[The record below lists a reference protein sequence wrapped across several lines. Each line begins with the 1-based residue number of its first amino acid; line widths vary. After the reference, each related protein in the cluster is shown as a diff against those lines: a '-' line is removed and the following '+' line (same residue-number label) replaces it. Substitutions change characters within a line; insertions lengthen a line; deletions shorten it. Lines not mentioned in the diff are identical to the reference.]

1 MKKFDKVR
9 SELGKHFGGGAV
21 FSEWEREFGI
31 ANTSLP
37 AITEEEATVYYKK
50 VEDVIKAVFETI
62 SWSEKTDA
70 IVNLIKNYISY
81 KQYDTEKIKNILRL
95 YVIHGKEFTNKVLQI
110 KNDFVL
116 DELYNELLYKVLQIK
131 NDFFENKI
139 EDILHN
145 SSVKGEEFN
154 KIINSLPLH
163 KIIMINIINTK
174 F

>member
-1 MKKFDKVR
+1 MSNFDKVR
-9 SELGKHFGGGAV
+9 SELGKQFGDGAV
-21 FSEWEREFGI
+21 FSGWEREFGI

-50 VEDVIKAVFETI
+50 VEDVIKTVFETI
-62 SWSEKTDA
+62 HLSEETDA

-81 KQYDTEKIKNILRL
+81 KEYDTEKIKNILFL
-95 YVIHGKEFTNKVLQI
+95 YVQRGKEFTNKVEHFE
-110 KNDFVL
+110 DFVL

-131 NDFFENKI
+131 NDFYENKI

-145 SSVKGEEFN
+145 SSIKGEEFN
-154 KIINSLPLH
+154 KIINSLPLY

>member
-1 MKKFDKVR
+1 MKNFDKVR
-9 SELGKHFGGGAV
+9 SELGKQFGGGAV

-37 AITEEEATVYYKK
+37 VTTEEEATVYYKK

-62 SWSEKTDA
+62 HLSEETDA

-81 KQYDTEKIKNILRL
+81 KEYDTEKIKNILFL
-95 YVIHGKEFTNKVLQI
+95 YVQRGKEFTNKVEHFE
-110 KNDFVL
+110 DFVL

-131 NDFFENKI
+131 NDFYENKI

-154 KIINSLPLH
+154 KIINSLPLY

>member
-1 MKKFDKVR
+1 MKNFDKVR
-9 SELGKHFGGGAV
+9 SELGKQFGGAV

-62 SWSEKTDA
+62 HLSEETDA

-81 KQYDTEKIKNILRL
+81 KEYDTEKKKNNIFL
-95 YVIHGKEFTNKVLQI
+95 YVQRGKEFTNKVEHFE
-110 KNDFVL
+110 DFVL

-131 NDFFENKI
+131 NDFYENKI
-139 EDILHN
+139 EDTLHN
-145 SSVKGEEFN
+145 SSVKDEEFN
-154 KIINSLPLH
+154 KIINSLPLY
-163 KIIMINIINTK
+163 KIIMINVINTK

>member
-1 MKKFDKVR
+1 MSKFDKVR

-21 FSEWEREFGI
+21 FSDWEREFGI

-62 SWSEKTDA
+62 SWSEKTDP

-81 KQYDTEKIKNILRL
+81 KQYDTEKIKNILFL
-95 YVIHGKEFTNKVLQI
+95 YVQRGKEFTNKVE
-110 KNDFVL
+110 NFEDFVL

>member
-1 MKKFDKVR
+1 MKNFDKVR
-9 SELGKHFGGGAV
+9 SELGKQFGGGAV
-21 FSEWEREFGI
+21 FSGWEREFGI

-62 SWSEKTDA
+62 HLSEETDS

-81 KQYDTEKIKNILRL
+81 KEYDTEKIKNILFL
-95 YVIHGKEFTNKVLQI
+95 YVQRGKEFTNKVEHFE
-110 KNDFVL
+110 DFVL

-131 NDFFENKI
+131 NDFYENKI
-139 EDILHN
+139 EDTLHN
-145 SSVKGEEFN
+145 SSVKDEEFN
-154 KIINSLPLH
+154 KIINSLPLY

>member
-1 MKKFDKVR
+1 MKNFDKVR
-9 SELGKHFGGGAV
+9 SELGKYFGGGAV

-62 SWSEKTDA
+62 SWSEKTDT
-70 IVNLIKNYISY
+70 IVNNIKNYNSHKDY
-81 KQYDTEKIKNILRL
+81 ETEKIKNILLL
-95 YVIHGKEFTNKVLQI
+95 YVQRGKEFTNKVEYFE
-110 KNDFVL
+110 DFVL
-116 DELYNELLYKVLQIK
+116 DELYNELLYKVLEIK
-131 NDFFENKI
+131 NDFYENKI
-139 EDILHN
+139 EDTLHN

-154 KIINSLPLH
+154 KIINSLPLY
-163 KIIMINIINTK
+163 KMIMINIINTK

>member
-1 MKKFDKVR
+1 MKNFDKVR
-9 SELGKHFGGGAV
+9 SELGKQFGGGAV

-37 AITEEEATVYYKK
+37 VITEEATVYYKK

-62 SWSEKTDA
+62 SWSEKTDS

-81 KQYDTEKIKNILRL
+81 KEYDTEKIKNILFL
-95 YVIHGKEFTNKVLQI
+95 YVQRGKEFTNKVEHFE
-110 KNDFVL
+110 DFVL

-131 NDFFENKI
+131 NDFYENKI
-139 EDILHN
+139 EDTLHN

-154 KIINSLPLH
+154 KIINSLPLY

>member
-1 MKKFDKVR
+1 MKNFDKVR
-9 SELGKHFGGGAV
+9 LELERQIGSGAV
-21 FSEWEREFGI
+21 FSKWEREFGI

-50 VEDVIKAVFETI
+50 VLDVIKAVFETI
-62 SWSEKTDA
+62 SYSEKTDV

-81 KQYDTEKIKNILRL
+81 KKYDTEKIKEILCL
-95 YVIHGKEFTNKVLQI
+95 YVIHGKEFTNKAEHFE
-110 KNDFVL
+110 DFVL

-139 EDILHN
+139 EDTLHN
-145 SSVKGEEFN
+145 SSVKDEEFN
-154 KIINSLPLH
+154 KVVNSLPLYKMIMT
-163 KIIMINIINTK
+163 KIIKTE

>member
-1 MKKFDKVR
+1 MKKFDEVR
-9 SELGKHFGGGAV
+9 SELERQIGSGAV
-21 FSEWEREFGI
+21 FSKWEREFGI

-50 VEDVIKAVFETI
+50 VLDVIKAVFETI

-81 KQYDTEKIKNILRL
+81 EEYDTEKIKNILLL
-95 YVIHGKEFTNKVLQI
+95 YVQRGKEFTNKAEHFE
-110 KNDFVL
+110 DFVL
-116 DELYNELLYKVLQIK
+116 DELYNELLYKVSQID

-139 EDILHN
+139 EDTLHN

-154 KIINSLPLH
+154 KIINSLPLY
-163 KIIMINIINTK
+163 KMIMINIINTK

>member
-1 MKKFDKVR
+1 MENFDKVR
-9 SELGKHFGGGAV
+9 SELERQIGSGAV
-21 FSEWEREFGI
+21 FSKWEREFGI

-50 VEDVIKAVFETI
+50 VLDVIKAVFETI

-81 KQYDTEKIKNILRL
+81 EEYDTEKIKNILLL
-95 YVIHGKEFTNKVLQI
+95 YVQRGKEFTNKAEHFE
-110 KNDFVL
+110 DFVL
-116 DELYNELLYKVLQIK
+116 DELYNELLYKVSRID

-139 EDILHN
+139 EDTLRK

-154 KIINSLPLH
+154 KIINSLPLY
-163 KIIMINIINTK
+163 KMIMINIINTK

>member
-1 MKKFDKVR
+1 MENFDKVR
-9 SELGKHFGGGAV
+9 SELERQIGSGAV
-21 FSEWEREFGI
+21 FSKWEREFGI

-50 VEDVIKAVFETI
+50 VLDVIKAVFETI

-81 KQYDTEKIKNILRL
+81 KEYDTEKIKNILRL
-95 YVIHGKEFTNKVLQI
+95 YVIRGKEFTNNVEHFE
-110 KNDFVL
+110 DFVL
-116 DELYNELLYKVLQIK
+116 DELYNELLYKVLEIK
-131 NDFFENKI
+131 NDFYENKI
-139 EDILHN
+139 EDTLHN

-154 KIINSLPLH
+154 KIINSLPLY
-163 KIIMINIINTK
+163 KMIMIKIINTK

>member
-1 MKKFDKVR
+1 MKKFDEVR
-9 SELGKHFGGGAV
+9 LELERQIGGGAV

-50 VEDVIKAVFETI
+50 VLDVIKAVFETI

-81 KQYDTEKIKNILRL
+81 KEYDTEKIKNILRL
-95 YVIHGKEFTNKVLQI
+95 YAIRGKEFTNNVEHFE
-110 KNDFVL
+110 DFVL
-116 DELYNELLYKVLQIK
+116 DELYNELLYKVLEIK
-131 NDFFENKI
+131 NDFYENKI
-139 EDILHN
+139 EDTLHN

-154 KIINSLPLH
+154 KIINSLPLY
-163 KIIMINIINTK
+163 KMIMIKIINTK

>member
-1 MKKFDKVR
+1 MENFDKIR

-21 FSEWEREFGI
+21 FSKWEREFGI

-37 AITEEEATVYYKK
+37 ATTEEEATVYYKK

-81 KQYDTEKIKNILRL
+81 EEYDTEKVKNILLL
-95 YVIHGKEFTNKVLQI
+95 YVQRGKEFTNKAEHFE
-110 KNDFVL
+110 DFVL
-116 DELYNELLYKVLQIK
+116 DELYNELLYKVSQIE

-139 EDILHN
+139 EDTLHN
-145 SSVKGEEFN
+145 SSVKDEEFN
-154 KIINSLPLH
+154 KIINSLPLY

>member
-1 MKKFDKVR
+1 MENFDKVR
-9 SELGKHFGGGAV
+9 SELERQIGSGAV
-21 FSEWEREFGI
+21 FSKWEREFGI

-50 VEDVIKAVFETI
+50 VLDVIKAVFETI

-81 KQYDTEKIKNILRL
+81 EEYDTEKIKNILLL
-95 YVIHGKEFTNKVLQI
+95 YVQRGKEFTNKAEHFE
-110 KNDFVL
+110 DFVL
-116 DELYNELLYKVLQIK
+116 DELYNELLYKVSRID

-139 EDILHN
+139 EDTLRK

-154 KIINSLPLH
+154 KIINSLPLY
-163 KIIMINIINTK
+163 KMIMIKIINTK

>member
-1 MKKFDKVR
+1 MKNFDKVR
-9 SELGKHFGGGAV
+9 SELGKQFGGGAV

-50 VEDVIKAVFETI
+50 VVVVIKAVFETI
-62 SWSEKTDA
+62 HLSEETDA

-81 KQYDTEKIKNILRL
+81 KEYDTEKIKNILFL
-95 YVIHGKEFTNKVLQI
+95 YVQRGKEFTNKVEHFE
-110 KNDFVL
+110 DFVL

-131 NDFFENKI
+131 NDFYENKI
-139 EDILHN
+139 EDTLHN
-145 SSVKGEEFN
+145 SSVKDEEFN
-154 KIINSLPLH
+154 KIINSLPLY
-163 KIIMINIINTK
+163 KIIMINVINTK

>member
-1 MKKFDKVR
+1 MSNFDKVR
-9 SELGKHFGGGAV
+9 SELGKQFGGGAV
-21 FSEWEREFGI
+21 FSGWEREFGI
-31 ANTSLP
+31 ANTSLQ

-62 SWSEKTDA
+62 HLSEETDA

-81 KQYDTEKIKNILRL
+81 KEYDTEKIKNILFL
-95 YVIHGKEFTNKVLQI
+95 YVQRGKEFTNKVEHFE
-110 KNDFVL
+110 DFVL

-131 NDFFENKI
+131 NDFYENKI

-145 SSVKGEEFN
+145 SSIKGEEFN
-154 KIINSLPLH
+154 KIINSLPLY

>member
-1 MKKFDKVR
+1 MKKFDEVR
-9 SELGKHFGGGAV
+9 SELGKYFGGGIV
-21 FSEWEREFGI
+21 FSEWEKEFGI

-37 AITEEEATVYYKK
+37 AITEEEATIYYKK
-50 VEDVIKAVFETI
+50 VEDFIKAVFETI

-81 KQYDTEKIKNILRL
+81 KEYDTEKIKNILLL
-95 YVIHGKEFTNKVLQI
+95 YVQRGKEFTNKVEHFE
-110 KNDFVL
+110 DFVL

-131 NDFFENKI
+131 NDFYESKI
-139 EDILHN
+139 EDALHK

-154 KIINSLPLH
+154 KIINSLPLY
-163 KIIMINIINTK
+163 KMIMIDIINTK

>member
-1 MKKFDKVR
+1 MNQFDKVR
-9 SELGKHFGGGAV
+9 SELGKYFGGGIV
-21 FSEWEREFGI
+21 FSEWEKEFGI

-50 VEDVIKAVFETI
+50 VEDFIKAAFETI

-81 KQYDTEKIKNILRL
+81 KEYNTEKIKNILLL
-95 YVIHGKEFTNKVLQI
+95 YVQRSKEFTNNVEHFE
-110 KNDFVL
+110 DFVL

-131 NDFFENKI
+131 NDFYESKI
-139 EDILHN
+139 EDALHK
-145 SSVKGEEFN
+145 SYVKGEEFN
-154 KIINSLPLH
+154 KIINSLPLY
-163 KIIMINIINTK
+163 KIIMIDIINTK

>member
-1 MKKFDKVR
+1 MENFDKVR
-9 SELGKHFGGGAV
+9 SELERQIGSGAV
-21 FSEWEREFGI
+21 FSKWEREFGI

-50 VEDVIKAVFETI
+50 VLDVIKAVFETI

-81 KQYDTEKIKNILRL
+81 EEYDTEKIKNILLL
-95 YVIHGKEFTNKVLQI
+95 YVQRGKEFTNKAEHFE
-110 KNDFVL
+110 DFVL
-116 DELYNELLYKVLQIK
+116 DELYNELLYKVSQIE
-131 NDFFENKI
+131 NDFYENKI
-139 EDILHN
+139 EDTLNN

-154 KIINSLPLH
+154 KIINSLPLY
-163 KIIMINIINTK
+163 KMIMIKIINTK